1 MINERLTIE
10 RLSEILKNMQ
20 GYAARDRQLSEFVDG
35 CAVFERVDPT
45 FIDCVTALTELLE
58 YRKAGDR
65 CAALAEELCAVEAI
79 HNDAVFITDEHYEH
93 CPPEVQ
99 KIIRSLAVLQIPAY
113 QAFLVEVRAHA
124 RNEGINYAA
133 SRLAAAYNHGFIDK
147 PLAEVYDVVR
157 MIMTAKEDLANDPL
171 PAADGLS
178 GEYAEKSLEEFAAQ
192 LHEGGAS

>member
-20 GYAARDRQLSEFVDG
+20 GYASRDRQLSEFVGG
-35 CAVFERVDPT
+35 CAVVERVDPT
-45 FIDCVTALTELLE
+45 FIDCVSALAELLE

-65 CAALAEELCAVEAI
+65 CAVLAAELSAVEAI
-79 HNDAVFITDEHYEH
+79 HNAAVFITDDHYEQ
-93 CPPEVQ
+93 CPPKVQ
-99 KIIRSLAVLQIPAY
+99 QIIRSLAVLQIPAY
-113 QAFLVEVRAHA
+113 QAFLAEVRAHA

-147 PLAEVYDVVR
+147 SLAEVYDVVR
-157 MIMTAKEDLANDPL
+157 MIMTAKEDLANDPM